1 MPDGA
6 GRPVGR
12 KQGERYVVEV
22 LAPPAARGGATTIL
36 LRLPGGDS
44 PGRAYSEWAELA
56 RELPRVAA
64 ALQEGGLGAP
74 RSQSRAGE
82 RQRLVYEAAW
92 PADHFAQHFPDV
104 YTRDMPRGGPLHLR
118 VVVLAPAPRRP
129 SRGSDAPLTE

>member
-1 MPDGA
+1 MPDES
-6 GRPVGR
+6 GRPTGR

-22 LAPPAARGGATTIL
+22 LVPPAARGGATTIL

-44 PGRAYSEWAELA
+44 PDRAYGGWAELA

-64 ALQEGGLGAP
+64 AVREGGLGAP

-92 PADHFAQHFPDV
+92 PAAHFAQHFPEV
-104 YTRDMPRGGPLHLR
+104 YTRAMPRGGPLHLR

-129 SRGSDAPLTE
+129 SRGTDSPPTE

>member
-6 GRPVGR
+6 GRPTGR

-36 LRLPGGDS
+36 LRLPAGDF
-44 PGRAYSEWAELA
+44 PGRAYDGWAELA

-64 ALQEGGLGAP
+64 ALREGGLGEP
-74 RSQSRAGE
+74 RSRSRAGE

-92 PADHFAQHFPDV
+92 PAEHFAQHFPEV
-104 YTRDMPRGGPLHLR
+104 YTRQLPTGGPLHLR
-118 VVVLAPAPRRP
+118 VVISAPAPP
-129 SRGSDAPLTE
+129 PAKSAP